1 MSRWA
6 GLSPLFRQ
14 AGRGSGRGFW
24 LSFCTMPRSGIAS
37 VFRLAWTHW
46 APFWSSSL
54 AYKRVSSSSLSL
66 LSPPVSAP
74 ASRSLSVSFDSS
86 TLMVGVLGLLLLLG
100 SRPLRRPP
108 GRFGGVLIR
117 SAVRAA
123 ANSFAPSYNSKSG
136 DTK

>member
-1 MSRWA
+1 M
-6 GLSPLFRQ
+6 
-14 AGRGSGRGFW
+14 
-24 LSFCTMPRSGIAS
+24 
-37 VFRLAWTHW
+37 
-46 APFWSSSL
+46 
-54 AYKRVSSSSLSL
+54 SL

-136 DTK
+136 DIKVKFYSSFWQRRKERMVPEAVKS